1 MSLAQPQAREAPKKK
16 VPKGSPLP
24 RNRWSRLFLALKA
37 GLAAGLAL
45 AFDHLTGNPD
55 HVSSTFIAVVCVSPV
70 VLIGLRRARDQVM
83 GSAIGGTCGTLAALA
98 GLSPELGIP
107 IAVSVG
113 VLLCFAAGFGEGYL
127 LASFAA
133 LFVQAVP
140 FGSPIPTLG
149 IRGLAVCTG
158 ALSGLV
164 INVLVSALAYRS
176 IFTRRL
182 RDAESAVAHLIQQA
196 LEQGLGVARS
206 GLPYLLGLSQ
216 ELDAARQEL
225 ELRKDPAEWADAL
238 RDRLQCLVQL
248 LRLMLELEDQARYHD
263 LPPSAATEAL
273 KRAIREASTAT
284 DHSRAAERPNDSEA
298 RARPDWD
305 EPPGF
310 KAAAERLGRLVQQA
324 GLSQRVWSGE
334 IVDDRM
340 DSTHSAGRAGR
351 S

>member
-1 MSLAQPQAREAPKKK
+1 MSLPQSRNRKAAKKK
-16 VPKGSPLP
+16 VPPGSPLP
-24 RNRWSRLFLALKA
+24 RNKWSRLFLALKA

-70 VLIGLRRARDQVM
+70 VLMGLRRARDQVM

-98 GLSPELGIP
+98 GLAPEVGIP
-107 IAVSVG
+107 LAVSTG
-113 VLLCFAAGFGEGYL
+113 VLICFAAGFGEGYL

-140 FGSPIPTLG
+140 FGSPLPTLG

-182 RDAESAVAHLIQQA
+182 RDAESAVVLILQRALDQGPQA
-196 LEQGLGVARS
+196 AKT

-225 ELRKDPAEWADAL
+225 EMRNEPLEWVDELRN
-238 RDRLQCLVQL
+238 RLQCLERL
-248 LRLMLELEDQARYHD
+248 LRLLLELEDQARHHG
-263 LPPSAATEAL
+263 LPSSTAREAL
-273 KRAIREASTAT
+273 RRALLVESADPGSET
-284 DHSRAAERPNDSEA
+284 DGRADG
-298 RARPDWD
+298 D
-305 EPPGF
+305 EPPAF
-310 KAAAERLGRLVQQA
+310 SSAAERLSLLVKQS
-324 GLSQRVWSGE
+324 GLSERVWSDG
-334 IVDDRM
+334 VVGDRM
-340 DSTHSAGRAGR
+340 DATHPDR
-351 S
+351 